1 MTNKPLVIP
10 VEVRDAETGT
20 LIDSFGVTPDA
31 KGKIVGSS
39 EIGGFSRIQSV
50 DLERFILIGK
60 PILRRSIE
68 MFLHRISN
76 TRWARNGV
84 KVVEVALFA
93 SDSAQPVTISYEVV
107 DSDRGLM
114 LTERAHF
121 EDAVSFAD
129 EAAEGSAADSE
140 SNHNLLPILPESD
153 PEPEGENEG
162 AAPQSSPSRRPGRR
176 RA

>member
-10 VEVRDAETGT
+10 IELKDARTGT
-20 LIDSFGVTPDA
+20 LIDSFGVTPDT
-31 KGKIVGSS
+31 KGKIVSS
-39 EIGGFSRIQSV
+39 SDMGGFSCLHSR
-50 DLERFILIGK
+50 DLERFMLTGKAILQH
-60 PILRRSIE
+60 SIQA
-68 MFLHRISN
+68 FLHRIPR
-76 TRWARNGV
+76 TRWARNGI
-84 KVVEVALFA
+84 KVVEVALMV
-93 SDSAQPVTISYEVV
+93 SDSAQPITISYEVV
-107 DSDRGLM
+107 DSGRGLV
-114 LTERAHF
+114 LTELTRL
-121 EDAVSFAD
+121 EDAVSFAG